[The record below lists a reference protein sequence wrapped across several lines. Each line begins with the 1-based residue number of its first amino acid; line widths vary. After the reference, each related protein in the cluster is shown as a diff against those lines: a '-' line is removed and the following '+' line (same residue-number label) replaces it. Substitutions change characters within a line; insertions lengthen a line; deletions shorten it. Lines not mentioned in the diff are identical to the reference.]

1 MAVGKTQASGTGP
14 LEQAIIH
21 VGGMH
26 CAACVARVEKTLKA
40 VPGVQ
45 EAVVNLATREA
56 QLTYDP
62 TRTDSSQFAQV
73 LDAAGYTYEGMVE
86 LEAPGGDIRVDP
98 EVALLRR
105 RFFIALGL
113 NIPIFLLSMVHPL
126 PHWLGLAPQPLNYLL
141 MLLTLPIMGYC
152 AAPFFTG
159 AWKAGRHGTA
169 DMNTLI
175 ALGTAAAF
183 LFSLAVTLWPQ
194 VFAARH
200 MGADVYYDTSAMII
214 TFILLGRWLEAKARS
229 RASAA
234 ISRLMAL
241 APPTARVRRDGA
253 EIEIPL
259 AQVRVGDLVVV
270 RPGEKIA
277 VDGVVIEGASAVDEA
292 MLTGESLP
300 VAKTPGA
307 EVYGA
312 TLNTTGALVLQAT
325 RVGRDMVLSQIIRLV
340 REAQGAKA
348 PIQRLADKVA
358 SIFVPVVLGIA
369 ALTFLLWYLFGP
381 PPALTNALMTMVAVL
396 IIACPCALGLAT
408 PTAVMVGTGR
418 GAEMGILLRG
428 GEPLER
434 AHALTDIIFDK
445 TGTLTQGKPEVTDTV
460 AFAPWSAE
468 EVLILA
474 AAVEQHSEHP
484 LAAALVRKAQS
495 LEAAWPEVT
504 GFEAVPGL
512 GVRAQVAG
520 QQVLVGSPRFLEASN
535 ISIFYAQPARQR
547 LTQTGQSIILVAVD
561 GSLAGVIGI
570 ADTIKDQAQDTVQ
583 TLKAMG
589 LQVWMLSGDQ
599 SRTAQAVA
607 RQLAID
613 QVLAEVLPADKA
625 AKVAALQQQG
635 CIVAMVGDGIND
647 APALA
652 QADVGVALGTGTD
665 VAMAAADIT
674 LIRDDLTLIP
684 QAISL
689 ARTTMQIIRQNLFWA
704 FFYNVVAIPVAAG
717 LLYPLTG
724 WLLNPALAAVTM
736 ALSSVTVVSNSLR
749 LRRWRH
755 IPVASGQ

>member
-1 MAVGKTQASGTGP
+1 MATAPDSTDPAAP

-45 EAVVNLATREA
+45 EALVNLATREA
-56 QLTYDP
+56 QLTFDP
-62 TRTDSSQFAQV
+62 TQTDAGRFAQV
-73 LDAAGYTYEGMVE
+73 LAEAGYSYEGMVE
-86 LEAPGGDIRVDP
+86 LAPAGTEVRVDP
-98 EVALLRR
+98 EVAAFRR
-105 RFFIALGL
+105 RFLVALTL

-141 MLLTLPIMGYC
+141 LVLTIPIMVYC
-152 AAPFFTG
+152 AAPFFKG
-159 AWKAGRHGTA
+159 AWRAARHGTA

-183 LFSLAVTLWPQ
+183 LFSLAATLWPEL
-194 VFAARH
+194 FAAHR
-200 MGADVYYDTSAMII
+200 MGAEVYYDTSAMII
-214 TFILLGRWLEAKARS
+214 TFIVLGRWLEAKARQ
-229 RASAA
+229 RASEA

-241 APPTARVRRDGA
+241 APPTARVRRQGVEED
-253 EIEIPL
+253 IPL
-259 AQVRVGDLVVV
+259 SQVRIGDLIVV

-277 VDGVVIEGASAVDEA
+277 VDGEVIEGRSAVDEA

-300 VAKTPGA
+300 VAKGPGD
-307 EVYGA
+307 EVWGA
-312 TLNTTGALVLQAT
+312 TINTTGAMVFRAT

-340 REAQGAKA
+340 REAQSAKA

-358 SIFVPVVLGIA
+358 AIFVPIVLGIA
-369 ALTFLLWYLFGP
+369 IVTFLLWYLLGP
-381 PPALTNALMTMVAVL
+381 APVLSHALMAMVAVL

-434 AHALTDIIFDK
+434 AQALTDIIFDK
-445 TGTLTQGKPEVTDTV
+445 TGTLTLGQPEVTDTV
-460 AFAPWSAE
+460 AFSPWSAE
-468 EVLILA
+468 QVLMLA
-474 AAVEQHSEHP
+474 AAVEQRSEHP
-484 LAAALVRKAQS
+484 LAAALVRKAETLPIS
-495 LEAAWPEVT
+495 WPEVAA
-504 GFEAVPGL
+504 FEAVPGL
-512 GVRAQVAG
+512 GVHAQVDG
-520 QQVLVGSPRFLEASN
+520 QQVLVGSPRFLERAQVSH
-535 ISIFYAQPARQR
+535 FYAQPALQR
-547 LTQTGQSIILVAVD
+547 LTQTGRSVMLVAVD

-570 ADTIKDQAQDTVQ
+570 ADT
-583 TLKAMG
+583 LKAQAPETIQSLKNMG

-599 SRTAQAVA
+599 LRTAQAVA
-607 RQLAID
+607 QQVGID
-613 QVLAEVLPADKA
+613 EVLAEVLPADKA
-625 AKVAALQQQG
+625 AKVAALQKRG
-635 CIVAMVGDGIND
+635 RIVAMVGDGIND

-665 VAMAAADIT
+665 VAMAAADVT
-674 LIRDDLTLIP
+674 LIRDDLTLVP

-689 ARTTMQIIRQNLFWA
+689 ARKTMRVIRQNLFWA

-724 WLLNPALAAVTM
+724 WLLNPAVAAVTM

-749 LRRWRH
+749 LRRL
-755 IPVASGQ
+755 

>member
-1 MAVGKTQASGTGP
+1 MSAIPARTKSDAP

-40 VPGVQ
+40 LPGVQ
-45 EAVVNLATREA
+45 EALVNLATREA
-56 QLTYDP
+56 QLTFDP
-62 TRTDSSQFAQV
+62 TQTDTRRLAQV
-73 LDAAGYTYEGMVE
+73 LEDAGYSYEGMVE
-86 LEAPGGDIRVDP
+86 LAPSGQEVRVDP
-98 EVALLRR
+98 EVADFRR
-105 RFFIALGL
+105 RFLLALVL

-126 PHWLGLAPQPLNYLL
+126 PHWLGLAPQSLNYLL
-141 MLLTLPIMGYC
+141 LVLTIPIMGYC
-152 AAPFFTG
+152 ALPFFRG
-159 AWKAGRHGTA
+159 AWTAARHGTA
-169 DMNTLI
+169 DMNSLI

-183 LFSLAVTLWPQ
+183 LFSLAATLWPQ
-194 VFAARH
+194 FFAAH
-200 MGADVYYDTSAMII
+200 QMGADVYYDTSAMII
-214 TFILLGRWLEAKARS
+214 TFILLGRWLEAKARQ

-234 ISRLMAL
+234 ISQLMAL
-241 APPTARVRRDGA
+241 APPTARVQREGR
-253 EIEIPL
+253 EVEIPL

-277 VDGVVIEGASAVDEA
+277 VDGVVTEGASTVDEA

-300 VAKTPGA
+300 VAKEPGA
-307 EVYGA
+307 EVWGA
-312 TLNTTGALVLQAT
+312 TLNTTGTLVFRAT

-340 REAQGAKA
+340 REAQSAKA

-358 SIFVPVVLGIA
+358 SIFVPIVLGIA
-369 ALTFLLWYLFGP
+369 VLTFFLWYVLGP
-381 PPALTNALMTMVAVL
+381 APVLTHALMAMVAVL

-418 GAEMGILLRG
+418 GAALGILLRG

-434 AHALTDIIFDK
+434 AQALTDIIFDK
-445 TGTLTQGKPEVTDTV
+445 TGTLTLGKPEVTDSV
-460 AFAPWSAE
+460 AFPPWQADQ
-468 EVLILA
+468 VLLLA
-474 AAVEQHSEHP
+474 AAVEQRSEHP
-484 LAAALVRKAQS
+484 LAAALVRKA
-495 LEAAWPEVT
+495 AALGAPWPEVAA
-504 GFEAVPGL
+504 FEAVPGL
-512 GVRAQVAG
+512 GVRAQVEG

-535 ISIFYAQPARQR
+535 LSVFYAQPALQR
-547 LTQTGQSIILVAVD
+547 LTQDGRSVILVAVD

-570 ADTIKDQAQDTVQ
+570 ADTIKPQAQETVQ
-583 TLKAMG
+583 ALKDMG

-599 SRTAQAVA
+599 NRTAQAVA
-607 RQLAID
+607 QQVGIT

-625 AKVAALQQQG
+625 AKVAALQRQG
-635 CIVAMVGDGIND
+635 RKVAMVGDGIND

-652 QADVGVALGTGTD
+652 QADVGIALGTGTD

-684 QAISL
+684 QAIRL
-689 ARTTMQIIRQNLFWA
+689 ARTTMRVIRQNLFWA

-717 LLYPLTG
+717 LLYPFTG

-749 LRRWRH
+749 LRRL
-755 IPVASGQ
+755 